1 MNFNYLLSVA
11 LGAALGGVARYLISF
26 AIQPVPDRFPWATF
40 IANLTGCLLI
50 GMLVPWLTKSDSS
63 MQTRLFLTTGFCGG
77 FTTFSSFSAETFL
90 LLQRGHLPMAL
101 TYVLSSL
108 IGGVLLTWIGYRMI
122 V

>member
-11 LGAALGGVARYLISF
+11 LGAALGGVARYLLSF

-40 IANLTGCLLI
+40 IANL
-50 GMLVPWLTKSDSS
+50 
-63 MQTRLFLTTGFCGG
+63 
-77 FTTFSSFSAETFL
+77 SAETFL

-108 IGGVLLTWIGYRMI
+108 IGGVLLTWVGYRMI